1 MYVERENA
9 LLRIELKP
17 VQEQKNF
24 LHIQRDQMG
33 FH

>member
-1 MYVERENA
+1 MSVEKENA
-9 LLRIELKP
+9 LLSIELKP
-17 VQEQKNF
+17 VQGQKLF